1 MSLHSEYIINFRLH
15 FQFYLSNAAC
25 KPDKQKE
32 FLMNSLR
39 LLYERFFHESNHK
52 EFLWTSLSDLECP
65 IGADSLSINKEFF
78 MVIFFVKLIT
88 QKTF

>member
-1 MSLHSEYIINFRLH
+1 MKCFLGENSYQKFRES
-15 FQFYLSNAAC
+15 FVKTS
-25 KPDKQKE
+25 DKQKE

-52 EFLWTSLSDLECP
+52 EFLWTTLSNIECP

-78 MVIFFVKLIT
+78 TEIFFAKLIT
-88 QKTF
+88 QETF